1 MTNKSNHA
9 ASGEGSTSGRRRDR
23 GFSLIELVIVVTV
36 VFVVSGIGVMIV
48 APALRHRD
56 VELSARTVSLEM
68 RRARQLSVDSRRQ
81 FRVTF
86 TAPNTLLTERNNS
99 GIWTAIRTTQLS
111 GDLELYIAA
120 AVTAGPDGFATGQA
134 VNFSGASMIYFV
146 PDGSAITA
154 AGQVCNG
161 VVYVSRPGEVDSTR
175 AVTLFGATG
184 RLTNWQYAYNGG
196 SWQWQ

>member
-1 MTNKSNHA
+1 MTNTSHHA
-9 ASGEGSTSGRRRDR
+9 ASGEGNTFGRRRDR

-86 TAPNTLLTERNNS
+86 TAPNTLLTEQNNS
-99 GIWTAIRTTQLS
+99 GVWTAIRTTQLS
-111 GDLELYIAA
+111 GDLQLYIAT
-120 AVTAGPDGFATGQA
+120 AVTTGPDGFATGQA
-134 VNFSGASMIYFV
+134 VNFSGASVIYFV

-154 AGQVCNG
+154 ARQVCNG